1 MLSVEIKC
9 LVACMNFAGL
19 LKKIRE

>member
-9 LVACMNFAGL
+9 IVACINFAGL